1 MIKSKS
7 MKKQY
12 AILIFIAIVIVSAIV
27 LEACGSEKKEE
38 SLTEDVVDDGNHRPD
53 RELDPDVR
61 KLFEADGDSAEN
73 YEVILVENS
82 YYNQNGKYLFVD
94 PEIVEHIVT
103 NLSSL
108 SIKEIDPIPYYED
121 MTRGLQVMV
130 YPKGTEG
137 NHCSFEILEKNEE
150 GNYVISLEIFNEIV
164 AEVVEGDLDYAY
176 LKELYQE
183 RAREVGGTL
192 EGESV
197 E

>member
-82 YYNQNGKYLFVD
+82 YYNQNGKYRCV
-94 PEIVEHIVT
+94 
-103 NLSSL
+103 
-108 SIKEIDPIPYYED
+108 
-121 MTRGLQVMV
+121 
-130 YPKGTEG
+130 
-137 NHCSFEILEKNEE
+137 
-150 GNYVISLEIFNEIV
+150 
-164 AEVVEGDLDYAY
+164 
-176 LKELYQE
+176 
-183 RAREVGGTL
+183 
-192 EGESV
+192 
-197 E
+197 